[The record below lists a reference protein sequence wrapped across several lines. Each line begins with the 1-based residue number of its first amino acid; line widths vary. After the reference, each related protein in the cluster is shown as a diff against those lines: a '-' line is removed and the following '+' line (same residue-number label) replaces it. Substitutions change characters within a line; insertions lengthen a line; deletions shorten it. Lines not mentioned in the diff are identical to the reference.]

1 MRKSTPVFL
10 AIIVFLGP
18 ALSAGLSRQIV
29 TYDLKARLVPEEKK
43 IEGQEVLT
51 WLNDS
56 DMPVSELQF
65 HLYLNAFKN
74 NRTTFMKESGGSH
87 RGFKLDKENWGFI
100 TVKNIRI
107 QDGADLTPSM
117 TFIQPDDGNSDDQTV
132 MKVGLPAPVKPREK
146 ITLAI
151 EFTSKMP
158 KVFARSGF
166 VGDFFM
172 VGQWFPKI
180 GVFQDGAWNCHQY
193 HSTTEFFADFGVFK
207 VDITAPE
214 RFVVGATGKRIA
226 EKKNADGTKTYT
238 HYQEDVHDFAWTA
251 CPDFIEFKEKYTL
264 DDPRVETE
272 MILLVHRAHIK
283 QKDRY
288 AQALRNGLE
297 FYSKSYGAYPYETIT
312 LVDPAPGAMAAGGME
327 YPTLF
332 TADTITWLPKG
343 VRLPEMVTIHEFGH
357 GYWYGM
363 VGSNEFEEAWLDEG
377 INTYSE
383 IKAMTK
389 YYGEDRSMLDIGG
402 IKVGSVAYNRLAVIG
417 SGRFDPIAKNS
428 WQYISGGSYALN
440 VYSKAGLMLL
450 TLERWLG
457 EDVMSRIM
465 KAYFEKWK
473 FRHPTTKDFVQVAEE
488 VSGKDLG
495 WFFNQVLTSPDKL
508 DYAISNL
515 KAVEIGEA
523 EGIFDGQT
531 NEPKKKAKA
540 GDKPK
545 PTPKMYRN
553 EVVVAR
559 YGEWV
564 FPQDILI
571 VFENGEKVRQTWD
584 GKDRWT
590 RFVYTKNTKVVSAEV
605 DPEHKMVLDAN
616 YANNSRV
623 LELKRPAV
631 VKAALGF
638 MKWFQG
644 LLSLISL

>member
-1 MRKSTPVFL
+1 M
-10 AIIVFLGP
+10 
-18 ALSAGLSRQIV
+18 
-29 TYDLKARLVPEEKK
+29 
-43 IEGQEVLT
+43 
-51 WLNDS
+51 
-56 DMPVSELQF
+56 
-65 HLYLNAFKN
+65 
-74 NRTTFMKESGGSH
+74 
-87 RGFKLDKENWGFI
+87 
-100 TVKNIRI
+100 
-107 QDGADLTPSM
+107 
-117 TFIQPDDGNSDDQTV
+117 
-132 MKVGLPAPVKPREK
+132 
-146 ITLAI
+146 
-151 EFTSKMP
+151 
-158 KVFARSGF
+158 
-166 VGDFFM
+166 
-172 VGQWFPKI
+172 
-180 GVFQDGAWNCHQY
+180 
-193 HSTTEFFADFGVFK
+193 
-207 VDITAPE
+207 
-214 RFVVGATGKRIA
+214 
-226 EKKNADGTKTYT
+226 
-238 HYQEDVHDFAWTA
+238 
-251 CPDFIEFKEKYTL
+251 
-264 DDPRVETE
+264 
-272 MILLVHRAHIK
+272 
-283 QKDRY
+283 
-288 AQALRNGLE
+288 
-297 FYSKSYGAYPYETIT
+297 
-312 LVDPAPGAMAAGGME
+312 
-327 YPTLF
+327 
-332 TADTITWLPKG
+332 
-343 VRLPEMVTIHEFGH
+343 
-357 GYWYGM
+357 
-363 VGSNEFEEAWLDEG
+363 
-377 INTYSE
+377 
-383 IKAMTK
+383 
-389 YYGEDRSMLDIGG
+389 
-402 IKVGSVAYNRLAVIG
+402 
-417 SGRFDPIAKNS
+417 
-428 WQYISGGSYALN
+428 N